1 MSGRRFLLLLLLPAC
16 VPAGHGASVTTSW
29 NASPGGSA
37 AGYFLYIGKTSR
49 QYDLKI
55 NVADATSFTIR
66 GLPNFSTYYFAVTAY
81 SQDRAESPFSNE
93 VGLYIS
99 GKDEG
104 NGSEVI
110 EYHDVLQNRYFVT
123 AAPQEQTTI
132 ESEQAGRWRRTGLSF
147 KAGGTV
153 AVCRFHGNTHIN
165 PSTGGMYGPIT
176 YYYTPDM
183 GNCNF
188 LNQIYD
194 PYIPSMEFERFDF
207 STTPATGGNCPPY
220 LVPVYRAYNDGYA
233 LGIES
238 NHRFSTDP
246 NAIREVVAQGWID
259 EGVRFCA
266 PQ

>member
-1 MSGRRFLLLLLLPAC
+1 MSGHRLLPLLALLAWM
-16 VPAGHGASVTTSW
+16 PAGHGASVTTAW
-29 NASPGGSA
+29 NPSPGGDA
-37 AGYFLYIGKTSR
+37 AGYFLYVGKSSR

-55 NVADATSFTIR
+55 NVADATSFTVR

-81 SQDRAESPFSNE
+81 GASRVESGFSNE
-93 VGLYIS
+93 VGLYVS

-104 NGSEVI
+104 NGTEVI
-110 EYHDVLQNRYFVT
+110 EYHDSLLNRYFVT
-123 AAPQEQTTI
+123 ADPQEQATI
-132 ESEQAGRWRRTGLSF
+132 ENEQAGRWRRTGLSF

-153 AVCRFHGNTHIN
+153 AVCRFHGNTRIN
-165 PSTGGMYGPIT
+165 PSTGELYGPIT

-194 PYIPSMEFERFDF
+194 SYRPSMEFERFDF
-207 STTPATGGNCPPY
+207 STTPAVGGACPPY
-220 LVPVYRAYNDGYA
+220 LVPVYRAYNNGYA
-233 LGIES
+233 IGIES

-246 NAIREVVAQGWID
+246 NAISEVVAQGWID